1 MDPIIATRNL
11 NFSYHQNLQTLFDL
25 NLRVPLRSIYCF
37 LGPNGAGKTT
47 TLRILLGLIRTRG
60 QQVTIFNE
68 DLHSNRVDIL
78 RRIGALIEQ
87 PSLYT
92 HLTGVEN
99 LEVFRLSYRVD
110 RKRIPQVLEITHLSD
125 VGNQLVRKYSFGM
138 KQRLAIAVT
147 LLHDPELLILDEP
160 TNGLDPAGIIEIREL
175 IKLLQQ
181 EFGKTILVSSH
192 LLSEVE
198 RIGTHFG
205 IMAKGRLL
213 FQGTSQSL
221 QEMKSIGTV
230 TEIEVSDVDRAL
242 MLLQHRLLVERTGNS
257 VLRLPGVNKDQIP
270 DLIKF
275 LVRENINIYK
285 AGTSERSI
293 EDLFIKIVAT

>member
-205 IMAKGRLL
+205 IIAKGRLL
-213 FQGTSQSL
+213 FQGTTQSL

-242 MLLQHRLLVERTGNS
+242 MLLQHKLLVERTGNS

-285 AGTSERSI
+285 AGTSESSI